1 MIAAA
6 TDESIYLAAKLL
18 AEGHLVGMP
27 TETVYGLAANAWNPA
42 AVARI
47 YVAKSRPSSN
57 PLIVHVA
64 SVDRLKD
71 AIHWPPE
78 PLIQRQ
84 LDAVIDLWPG
94 PLTVVCNK
102 SDQVPMEVT
111 AGKQTVAVRIPA
123 HPVALKLLS
132 VCDFPIAAPSA
143 NRSKYISP
151 TCPEHLLGPS
161 GIAEHLSLVLDGG
174 ACCWGLESTIVMLGQ
189 QPQLLRPG
197 AISVDELAK
206 RFGVSTE
213 SMLGARVIS
222 PSDDSLGD
230 ELLAPGMM
238 REHYCPSTRLRLISN
253 ADTLAELSNTSR
265 IGRIA
270 FQPLP
275 PSEAQRY
282 ETVITL
288 SDAGDLAE
296 IARGLFAALRTLD
309 AQGLDL
315 ICCDTCEPTGLGHA
329 IMDRLHRAAAR
340 YEWDE

>member
-6 TDESIYLAAKLL
+6 TEESIYHAAKLL

-47 YVAKSRPSSN
+47 YEAKSRPSSN

-64 SVDRLKD
+64 SVDRLSD

-102 SDQVPMEVT
+102 SDRVPMEVT

-123 HPVALKLLS
+123 HPVAIKLLS

-151 TCPEHLLGPS
+151 TRPEHLLGPS
-161 GIAEHLSLVLDGG
+161 GIADHLSLVLDGG
-174 ACCWGLESTIVMLGQ
+174 PCCWGLESTIVMLGQ

-213 SMLGARVIS
+213 SMLGSHAAS
-222 PSDDSLGD
+222 TSDDAVD
-230 ELLAPGMM
+230 DDLLAPGMM
-238 REHYCPSTRLRLISN
+238 REHYCPSTRLRLISKE
-253 ADTLAELSNTSR
+253 DVPVQLLTSAR
-265 IGRIA
+265 VGRIA

-275 PSEAQRY
+275 PVEAKRY
-282 ETVITL
+282 ATVITL
-288 SDAGDLAE
+288 SDTGDLAE
-296 IARGLFAALRTLD
+296 VARGLFAALRTLD
-309 AQGLDL
+309 TQGLDL
-315 ICCDTCEPTGLGHA
+315 ICCDTCEPSGLGHA
-329 IMDRLHRAAAR
+329 IMDRLQRAAAR
-340 YEWDE
+340 YE